1 MEIGLFL
8 GKWKLFR
15 SDLKNGALRSS
26 FGFWSLSDRNWDRVG
41 LVPLFFSR
49 DRKDRSVFLHKN
61 PSNEGFFITS
71 IFLRWFFA
79 AGIEFL
85 RWKDLHWLVLEIVF
99 EPSFDE
105 QVLLYSLVHYFAHV
119 GGLFQF
125 QSWSV
130 LHQRRRQ
137 GLLCI
142 SESWCFRGKLGL
154 IRLQFLV
161 RYQFQCSLLR
171 WSRFSFLVYFLM

>member
-1 MEIGLFL
+1 M
-8 GKWKLFR
+8 
-15 SDLKNGALRSS
+15 
-26 FGFWSLSDRNWDRVG
+26 
-41 LVPLFFSR
+41 R
-49 DRKDRSVFLHKN
+49 D
-61 PSNEGFFITS
+61 FFITS

-85 RWKDLHWLVLEIVF
+85 RWKDLHWSVLDRTF
-99 EPSFDE
+99 ERGFDE
-105 QVLLYSLVHYFAHV
+105 QVLLYSLVRYFAHV

-137 GLLCI
+137 GLLCV

-161 RYQFQCSLLR
+161 RYQFRCSLLR
-171 WSRFSFLVYFLM
+171 WSRFSFLAYFLIQNRTVCGWWLVKVEILMKKAGLDFLLWDRRWVVVKRGLSYKSDI

>member
-15 SDLKNGALRSS
+15 SDLKNGAVRSS
-26 FGFWSLSDRNWDRVG
+26 FWFWSLSDRNWDRVG
-41 LVPLFFSR
+41 LVPLFFSS
-49 DRKDRSVFLHKN
+49 DRKDSSVFLHKN
-61 PSNEGFFITS
+61 PSFEGFFITS
-71 IFLRWFFA
+71 IFLRWFFV

-85 RWKDLHWLVLEIVF
+85 RWKDLHWLVLGIAF

-105 QVLLYSLVHYFAHV
+105 QALLYSLVRYFAHV
-119 GGLFQF
+119 GGPFRF

-137 GLLCI
+137 GLLSV
-142 SESWCFRGKLGL
+142 SESWFFRGKLGL

-171 WSRFSFLVYFLM
+171 WSRFSFLTYFLM